1 MASLVTSWR
10 LRVKRMVG
18 VIEWYASS
26 SRSSSSGV
34 FDFFWSV
41 PPARLSD
48 CVLALSPLN
57 LQHPTSF
64 FVAELKKR
72 SRVVAGREKMLD
84 YDWLTGPCYSTRPKL
99 LQLTIVKWDHLSPL
113 KSLSPWLEQIQKT
126 PTQLFAHRDSPIYY
140 TFFTIPPTP
149 RADHEV
155 KPTTN
160 RILQLQLQQQLR
172 WKTLIRIFERKN
184 KLIDR

>member
-1 MASLVTSWR
+1 MLS
-10 LRVKRMVG
+10 
-18 VIEWYASS
+18 
-26 SRSSSSGV
+26 
-34 FDFFWSV
+34 FFFSEV
-41 PPARLSD
+41 YPPPPPRALSSD

-72 SRVVAGREKMLD
+72 SRVVAGREKILD
-84 YDWLTGPCYSTRPKL
+84 SDWLTGPCYSTRPKL

-140 TFFTIPPTP
+140 TLFYYTP
-149 RADHEV
+149 NATGRSRGKANHQSHS
-155 KPTTN
+155 TTTTTTTT
-160 RILQLQLQQQLR
+160 QM
-172 WKTLIRIFERKN
+172 KN
-184 KLIDR
+184 TDQNFRTEK